1 MRVSATDIDDGNN
14 SVVYYSLSPKRP
26 EDGVYFRI
34 DRNTGVI
41 FLNKTIDVSEKGFE
55 HSFKAKNYSR
65 CDERNWLIEIFFQS
79 LQKVPDYKFS
89 MTATAQDQGENPKSN
104 VIDLDI
110 RVVESHKKAPVF
122 LPRPA
127 EPIRLQENFSDFDA
141 SIVQLKAV
149 LNNGDKLLFELVP
162 GTTEQTNKGNTFR

>member
-1 MRVSATDIDDGNN
+1 
-14 SVVYYSLSPKRP
+14 
-26 EDGVYFRI
+26 
-34 DRNTGVI
+34 
-41 FLNKTIDVSEKGFE
+41 
-55 HSFKAKNYSR
+55 
-65 CDERNWLIEIFFQS
+65 
-79 LQKVPDYKFS
+79 